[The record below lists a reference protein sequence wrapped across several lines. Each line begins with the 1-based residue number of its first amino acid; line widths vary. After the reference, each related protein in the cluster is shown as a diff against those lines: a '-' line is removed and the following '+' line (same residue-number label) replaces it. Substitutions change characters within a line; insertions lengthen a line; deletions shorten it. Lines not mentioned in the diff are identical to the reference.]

1 MYTYTR
7 CIRASLCAIIVQY
20 SSSTRT
26 TQRPR
31 TNFDAVRGI
40 ANSLAGTRNFNRG
53 RRPCLPAASSVRPTE
68 CAQRDFDSQA
78 YEIRSH
84 THRDRARRR
93 VQPRTHQ
100 LAASR
105 RVCGARFRQ
114 AVAAD
119 SIVDPPAGLLMHL
132 RSQEAPQYLALQKT
146 KYVRSHIEVARASG
160 CSHAHI
166 NSPRPT
172 ECAQRDFDSQAPLL
186 RFSTPPPGMLMQ
198 LRLQETPHPA
208 PRTTK
213 NEIRSHPHRDRARR
227 RVQPRTHQLA
237 ASHRVCAARF
247 RQSGAP
253 ASTFDPAGH
262 ANAVAAAG
270 GAPPSPSHYK
280 KRNTFPPTS
289 RSRAPA
295 GAATHTSTRRVPP
308 SVRSAISTARG
319 RAVAINIA
327 ILQYECNTYDYYRT
341 RVHLAN
347 TCSPR
352 PPVT

>member
-1 MYTYTR
+1 MCTIFY
-7 CIRASLCAIIVQY
+7 CGAIIFATHGGVGGHQPLALPNTKY
-20 SSSTRT
+20 VPTHIEVARAGGCSHA
-26 TQRPR
+26 Q
-31 TNFDAVRGI
+31 I
-40 ANSLAGTRNFNRG
+40 NS
-53 RRPCLPAASSVRPTE
+53 PRPTE
-68 CAQRDFDSQA
+68 CAQHDFDSQA

-105 RVCGARFRQ
+105 RVCVARFRQ

-119 SIVDPPAGLLMHL
+119 SIVDPPAGLLMQL
-132 RSQEAPQYLALQKT
+132 CSQEAPQYLALQKT

-198 LRLQETPHPA
+198 LRLQEAPHPA

-213 NEIRSHPHRDRARR
+213 NEICSHTHRGRARR

-237 ASHRVCAARF
+237 ASRRVC
-247 RQSGAP
+247 
-253 ASTFDPAGH
+253 
-262 ANAVAAAG
+262 VA
-270 GAPPSPSHYK
+270 
-280 KRNTFPPTS
+280 
-289 RSRAPA
+289 
-295 GAATHTSTRRVPP
+295 
-308 SVRSAISTARG
+308 
-319 RAVAINIA
+319 
-327 ILQYECNTYDYYRT
+327 
-341 RVHLAN
+341 
-347 TCSPR
+347 
-352 PPVT
+352 